1 MLSNRCGWFLLAE
14 VFWVMAGGF
23 YIMGLLI
30 KERAEASYIHS
41 CSRWNQSKQTFRAW
55 LGSET
60 KLSHLSFSFPGR
72 KSWLSVRPASIHGP
86 LGEWN
91 RWDEMWVKLMSRDS
105 RATWLS
111 THHSGLL
118 LLSAIGVEMCHWL
131 CHWLRHWHW
140 GILYGVIASD
150 WAHWAP
156 GWRCHFE
163 AMGVGMASALTG
175 YIAPAT
181 EEAYRMTRW
190 PDHAGSW
197 HWKVFQWFSCFQL
210 RPKQKLLHMSLGW
223 SSTYIDAIHITNPK
237 YSDMLWDLSFSRSCS
252 FCMFSLR
259 TQEAMA
265 GDFQAY
271 RQAKLDQ
278 RAWTSGCQVGC
289 RCSCW
294 ANWVS
299 CPCIKQYWT
308 CKMLWSSV
316 SCCGPQNSFEDS
328 DSDFHDQWMSACSWG
343 SKT

>member
-1 MLSNRCGWFLLAE
+1 
-14 VFWVMAGGF
+14 MAVN
-23 YIMGLLI
+23 
-30 KERAEASYIHS
+30 A
-41 CSRWNQSKQTFRAW
+41 
-55 LGSET
+55 
-60 KLSHLSFSFPGR
+60 
-72 KSWLSVRPASIHGP
+72 P
-86 LGEWN
+86 LGTFVAECHWG
-91 RWDEMWVKLMSRDS
+91 WDVSLAASLAASLALRYPLWRDS
-105 RATWLS
+105 LRLSALS
-111 THHSGLL
+111 TWMAMPFWGHGSWHGLCAHGL
-118 LLSAIGVEMCHWL
+118 YCTG
-131 CHWLRHWHW
+131 LRG
-140 GILYGVIASD
+140 GIQD
-150 WAHWAP
+150 D
-156 GWRCHFE
+156 
-163 AMGVGMASALTG
+163 
-175 YIAPAT
+175 
-181 EEAYRMTRW
+181 RMTRW

-210 RPKQKLLHMSLGW
+210 RPKQKLLHTSLGW

-237 YSDMLWDLSFSRSCS
+237 YSEMLWDLGFSRSCS

-328 DSDFHDQWMSACSWG
+328 DSDFHDQWMSVCSWG